1 MMEFLFE
8 LIGEILMGLIPT
20 PKSKMEKNME
30 KLKQEKWFLSLWQ
43 DYRYQHI
50 LFHNKKVKRTLRNNQ
65 LVDQLLTIAHE
76 REKFIELVKHE
87 HEKYVKLG

>member
-8 LIGEILMGLIPT
+8 LIGEMLIGLFPT
-20 PKSKMEKNME
+20 PKSKIEKNIE
-30 KLKQEKWFLSLWQ
+30 KLKQEKWFLALWE

-50 LFHNKKVKRTLRNNQ
+50 LLHRKKVKRILRNNQ
-65 LVDQLLTIAHE
+65 MVEQLITHTQEQE
-76 REKFIELVKHE
+76 RFIELVKLE